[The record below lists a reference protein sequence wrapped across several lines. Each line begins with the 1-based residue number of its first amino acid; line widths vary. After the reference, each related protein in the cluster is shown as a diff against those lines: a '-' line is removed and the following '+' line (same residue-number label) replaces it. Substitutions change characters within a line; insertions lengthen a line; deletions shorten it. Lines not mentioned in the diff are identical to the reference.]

1 MNKGRLG
8 PKPFGASRTKTV
20 EQEYA
25 PVPSCVAAV
34 AHSAGGGDVS
44 TKITVEQVQTAV
56 RRYFQVLSEKT
67 PGELA
72 DMYTYDSLVF
82 GAFVPRP
89 EPGRVS
95 AARREREYFKLQ
107 ASYRAEI
114 TGPIEVQILGDN
126 VAVASHT
133 MRAYALNLEE
143 PTLGKRFNRTV
154 RDGRGTHVFVLDA
167 EGKLLLAHQHI
178 SDICRAPLEP
188 VK

>member
-1 MNKGRLG
+1 M
-8 PKPFGASRTKTV
+8 
-20 EQEYA
+20 
-25 PVPSCVAAV
+25 
-34 AHSAGGGDVS
+34 S

-154 RDGRGTHVFVLDA
+154 RDGRGTHVFVLDS